1 MSIDFENKEVVTKK
15 LKALVKDVQKEAC
28 SSTTY
33 DELSN
38 IMKTIGQDDNLYKK
52 YKDLYEE
59 IEDELMLAGQNL
71 EKCGCDPIKRQTPG
85 DK

>member
-1 MSIDFENKEVVTKK
+1 MSIDFENEGQVTTK
-15 LKALVKDVQKEAC
+15 LKALVKEVQKETC

-33 DELSN
+33 DELSG

-59 IEDELMLAGQNL
+59 IEDELMFAGANMG
-71 EKCGCDPIKRQTPG
+71 KCGCDPIKRQTPG
-85 DK
+85 S